1 MMRLLV
7 GNKNYSSWSM
17 RAWLPLRHFG
27 LAFEEERIA
36 LFEPGYKERIL
47 AASPAGKVPVLI
59 DGPVT
64 VWDSLAIG
72 EYLAEKYPALGLWPR
87 DPAQRATA
95 RSVSAE
101 MHAGFARLR
110 MHMPMNIRGRY
121 PGQGLTA
128 EVAADI
134 ARIRASW
141 TQCLARSGGPF
152 LFGAFGL
159 ADVMYAPVVSRFMTY
174 DVTLDDM
181 LLAYADRLWQL
192 PAVQEWRTAALVE
205 TEHIDDYEPYR

>member
-1 MMRLLV
+1 MMRLIV

-47 AASPAGKVPVLI
+47 SVSPSGKVPVLI
-59 DGPVT
+59 DGPVI

-72 EYLAEKYPALGLWPR
+72 EYLAEKHPALGLWPSA
-87 DPAQRATA
+87 PAERAAA

-101 MHAGFARLR
+101 MHAGFSRLR
-110 MHMPMNIRGRY
+110 VHMPMNIRGSYSGRGHI
-121 PGQGLTA
+121 P
-128 EVAADI
+128 EVALDI
-134 ARIRASW
+134 ARIQALWS
-141 TQCLARSGGPF
+141 QCLSRSGGPF

-174 DVTLDDM
+174 GVQLDGM
-181 LLAYADRLWQL
+181 LDAYADRLWQL
-192 PAVQEWRTAALVE
+192 PAVQEWRTAALAE
-205 TEHIDDYEPYR
+205 TERIDDYEPYR